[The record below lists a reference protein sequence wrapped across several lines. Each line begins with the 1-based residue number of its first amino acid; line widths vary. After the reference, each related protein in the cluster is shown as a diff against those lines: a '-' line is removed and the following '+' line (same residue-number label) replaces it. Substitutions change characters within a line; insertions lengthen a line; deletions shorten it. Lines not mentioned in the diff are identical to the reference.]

1 MDIILQ
7 ILTLLGAVTLFLFG
21 LSLLSGGLQK
31 VAGDGLRS
39 FLASMTSNPFKQII
53 TGIGVTAAIQS
64 STATTIMVV
73 SFVNA
78 GLLVLGQA
86 IGVIMGANIGTTITA
101 WIMAVFGFSFNM
113 ADFAFP
119 LILVGYIMMQ
129 MKKKSQQWRDLGE
142 IIIGFALFFIGFAQ
156 LRATAQVLITPERL
170 GFLEAC
176 TDMGGWSIAVFLFI
190 SVLLTICFQSS
201 AATMAI
207 IMILVTTGVIPFRL
221 AAAMV
226 LGENIGT
233 TIAANIAASVGN
245 TAAKRTAISHTI
257 INIFGVC
264 WVLCIFP
271 IWLRL
276 VGGVVTLFGLP
287 DPNTT
292 DLTDTANATAITT
305 SLLYSLCTMHTLFNV
320 VNTLILV
327 WFIPL
332 ITKLCC
338 LIFPDKGEEEVFR
351 LKYIAGGPL
360 STAELSIAEAEQELI
375 NFGEVCYKSFGYI
388 REIIQA
394 TDNEQFEKLR
404 EKLVKYEEITDRI
417 EYEVAAYLNQVASG
431 EISAVSASRIK
442 GIYKIIGEMESL
454 GDSGESISRILSRM
468 RSHDKELEPD
478 MRANLGTML
487 DRVDAAF
494 QAMLANL
501 KVPSHTLRDISNAE
515 AAELAINECRNSLR
529 EDHINNIENAE
540 YNYQTGVYYIDIVY
554 ELEKMGDYMINVSQA
569 IVKENEPLAA
579 LA

>member
-1 MDIILQ
+1 MDIVLQ

-39 FLASMTSNPFKQII
+39 FLASMTSNHFKQII

-86 IGVIMGANIGTTITA
+86 VGVIMGANIGTTITA

-119 LILVGYIMMQ
+119 LILFGYVMMH
-129 MKKKSQQWRDLGE
+129 MKKKSRQWRDIGE

-156 LRATAQVLITPERL
+156 LRATAQVLITPDRL
-170 GFLEAC
+170 GFIQAW
-176 TDMGGWSIAVFLFI
+176 TDLGGWSVMIFLLI
-190 SVLLTICFQSS
+190 GIVLTVCFQSS

-207 IMILVTTGVIPFRL
+207 IMILITTGVIPFRL
-221 AAAMV
+221 AAAMI
-226 LGENIGT
+226 LGENVGT

-271 IWLRL
+271 LWLRL
-276 VGGVVTLFGLP
+276 VGSIVTLFGLP
-287 DPNTT
+287 DPNTA
-292 DLTDTANATAITT
+292 DLTDAANATAIST
-305 SLLYSLCTMHTLFNV
+305 SLLYSVCTMHTLFNV
-320 VNTLILV
+320 ANMMILV
-327 WFIPL
+327 WFIPQ

-338 LIFPDKGEEEVFR
+338 LILPDKGEEESFR
-351 LKYIAGGPL
+351 LKYISGGPL
-360 STAELSIAEAEQELI
+360 STAELSIGEANLELV
-375 NFGEVCYKSFGYI
+375 NFAEVCYKDFGYVRKAI
-388 REIIQA
+388 HA
-394 TDNEQFEKLR
+394 TDTQTFEEMR
-404 EKLVKYEEITDRI
+404 GKLVKYEEITDRI
-417 EYEVAAYLNQVASG
+417 EYEVASYLNEVASG

-454 GDSGESISRILSRM
+454 GDAGEAISRILGRM
-468 RSHDKELEPD
+468 YAHDKSFEPE
-478 MRANLGTML
+478 MVANLDRML
-487 DRVDAAF
+487 DHVDEAY

-501 KVPSHTLRDISNAE
+501 NVPAQTLRDISNAE
-515 AAELAINECRNSLR
+515 AAERAINLCRDELR
-529 EDHINNIENAE
+529 ERHITNLENAE

-554 ELEKMGDYMINVSQA
+554 ELEKMGDYLINVSQA
-569 IVKENEPLAA
+569 IIKENELAFA
-579 LA
+579 V

>member
-1 MDIILQ
+1 MDIVLQ

-39 FLASMTSNPFKQII
+39 FLASMTSNPFKQIL

-86 IGVIMGANIGTTITA
+86 IGVIMGANIGTTVTA

-129 MKKKSQQWRDLGE
+129 MKKKSRRWRDIGE
-142 IIIGFALFFIGFAQ
+142 LIIGFALFFIGFAQ
-156 LRATAQVLITPERL
+156 LRASAQELITPESL
-170 GFLEAC
+170 GFVHAW
-176 TDMGGWSIAVFLFI
+176 TDLGGWSVLIFLLI
-190 SVLLTICFQSS
+190 GIILTVCFQSS

-207 IMILVTTGVIPFRL
+207 IMILITTGVIPFRL
-221 AAAMV
+221 AATMI

-245 TAAKRTAISHTI
+245 TAAKRTAVSHTI

-276 VGGVVTLFGLP
+276 VGTIVTLFGLP
-287 DPNTT
+287 DPNTA

-305 SLLYSLCTMHTLFNV
+305 SLLYSVCTMHTLFNV
-320 VNTLILV
+320 VNIAILV

-338 LIFPDKGEEEVFR
+338 LILPDKNEDEVFH
-351 LKYIAGGPL
+351 LKYISGGPL
-360 STAELSIAEAEQELI
+360 STAELSIAEADQELAH
-375 NFGEVCYKSFGYI
+375 FGDICYKDFGYI
-388 REIIQA
+388 RKAIMA
-394 TDNEQFEKLR
+394 TDEPSFNELR
-404 EKLVKYEEITDRI
+404 EKLVKYEEITDRV

-431 EISAVSASRIK
+431 EISATAASRIK

-454 GDSGESISRILSRM
+454 GDSGESISRILGRM
-468 RSHDKELEPD
+468 RAAGKAFAPEMFD
-478 MRANLGTML
+478 NLSWML
-487 DRVDAAF
+487 DRVDAGF

-501 KVPSHTLRDISNAE
+501 NVPSNTLRDITNAE
-515 AAELAINECRNSLR
+515 RAEHDINAVRDRLR
-529 EDHINNIENAE
+529 EEHINNVENAE

-569 IVKENEPLAA
+569 ILKENEPSIV
-579 LA
+579 

>member
-1 MDIILQ
+1 MGIVLQ

-53 TGIGVTAAIQS
+53 TGVGVTAAIQS

-86 IGVIMGANIGTTITA
+86 IGVIMGANIGTTVTA

-129 MKKKSQQWRDLGE
+129 MKKKTRRWRDIGE
-142 IIIGFALFFIGFAQ
+142 LIIGFALFFIGFAQ
-156 LRATAQVLITPERL
+156 LRASAQVLITPDRL
-170 GFLEAC
+170 GFIQAW
-176 TDMGGWSIAVFLFI
+176 TDLGGWSILIFLLI
-190 SVLLTICFQSS
+190 GIILTVCFQSS

-221 AAAMV
+221 AATMI

-257 INIFGVC
+257 INTFGVC
-264 WVLCIFP
+264 WVLCLFP
-271 IWLRL
+271 LWLKL
-276 VGGVVTLFGLP
+276 VGGIVTLFGLP
-287 DPNTT
+287 DPNTA

-305 SLLYSLCTMHTLFNV
+305 SLLYSVCTMHTLFNV
-320 VNTLILV
+320 VNISILV

-338 LIFPDKGEEEVFR
+338 LILPDKSEEEVFH
-351 LKYIAGGPL
+351 LKYISGGPL
-360 STAELSIAEAEQELI
+360 STAELSISEANQELI
-375 NFGEVCYKSFGYI
+375 NFGEVCYKGFGYV
-388 REIIQA
+388 REA
-394 TDNEQFEKLR
+394 VHAASSDRFDDLR

-417 EYEVAAYLNQVASG
+417 EYEVAAYLNEVASG
-431 EISAVSASRIK
+431 EISAISAHRIK

-454 GDSGESISRILSRM
+454 GDAGEAISRILSRM
-468 RSHDKELEPD
+468 RSHNKAFEPE
-478 MRANLGTML
+478 MVTNLDRML
-487 DRVDAAF
+487 DCVENGYK
-494 QAMLANL
+494 AMLANL
-501 KVPSHTLRDISNAE
+501 NVPAPNLKDISNADAAE
-515 AAELAINECRNSLR
+515 AAINRCRDELR
-529 EDHINNIENAE
+529 EAHINNIENAE

-569 IVKENEPLAA
+569 IIKENDLPTL
-579 LA
+579 

>member
-1 MDIILQ
+1 MDIVLQ
-7 ILTLLGAVTLFLFG
+7 ILTLLGAVALFLFG

-39 FLASMTSNPFKQII
+39 FLASMTSNPFKQIL
-53 TGIGVTAAIQS
+53 TGICVTAAIQS

-86 IGVIMGANIGTTITA
+86 IGVIMGANIGTTITS
-101 WIMAVFGFSFNM
+101 WIMAVFGFSFNL

-119 LILVGYIMMQ
+119 LILVGYVMMHT
-129 MKKKSQQWRDLGE
+129 KKNSKQFRDIGE
-142 IIIGFALFFIGFAQ
+142 ILIGFALFFIGFAQ
-156 LRATAQVLITPERL
+156 LRTTAQVLITPERL
-170 GFLEAC
+170 GFVQAW
-176 TDMGGWSIAVFLFI
+176 TDMGGWSVMIFLII
-190 SVLLTICFQSS
+190 SIVLTICFQSS

-257 INIFGVC
+257 INLFGVC
-264 WVLCIFP
+264 WVLAIFP
-271 IWLRL
+271 LWLRM
-276 VGGVVTLFGLP
+276 VGSIVTLFGLP

-292 DLTDTANATAITT
+292 DLTDTANAATITT
-305 SLLYSLCTMHTLFNV
+305 SLLYSVCTMHTLFNV
-320 VNTLILV
+320 VNISILV
-327 WFIPL
+327 WFIPQ
-332 ITKLCC
+332 ITKLCY
-338 LIFPDKGEEEVFR
+338 LIYPDKGEEETFR
-351 LKYIAGGPL
+351 LKYISGGPL
-360 STAELSIAEAEQELI
+360 STAELSIAEADQELI
-375 NFGEVCYKSFGYI
+375 HFGEVCYKDFGYI
-388 REIIQA
+388 REAIMT
-394 TDNEQFEKLR
+394 TDDARFEELR
-404 EKLVKYEEITDRI
+404 EKLIKYEEITDRI
-417 EYEVAAYLNQVASG
+417 EYEVVAYLNQVASG
-431 EISAVSASRIK
+431 EISAIAASRIK

-468 RSHDKELEPD
+468 RTHGKTFDTTMVE
-478 MRANLGTML
+478 NLNWML
-487 DRVDAAF
+487 DRVDDGF

-501 KVPSHTLRDISNAE
+501 NVPSNLLTDISNAE
-515 AAELAINECRNSLR
+515 RAEHEINAVRDRLR
-529 EDHINNIENAE
+529 EEHINNIENAE

-569 IVKENEPLAA
+569 ILKENEPSIV
-579 LA
+579 

>member
-1 MDIILQ
+1 MDILLQ

-86 IGVIMGANIGTTITA
+86 VGVIMGAHIGTTITS

-119 LILVGYIMMQ
+119 LILVGYVMMQ
-129 MKKKSQQWRDLGE
+129 MKKKSRQFRDVGE

-156 LRATAQVLITPERL
+156 LRATAQVLITPDRL
-170 GFLEAC
+170 GFIQAW
-176 TDMGGWSIAVFLFI
+176 TDLGGWSVMIFLLI
-190 SVLLTICFQSS
+190 GIILTVCFQSS

-207 IMILVTTGVIPFRL
+207 IMILITTGVIPFRL
-221 AAAMV
+221 AAAMI

-257 INIFGVC
+257 MNTFGVC

-271 IWLRL
+271 LWLRL
-276 VGGVVTLFGLP
+276 VGGIVTLFGLP
-287 DPNTT
+287 DPNTA

-305 SLLYSLCTMHTLFNV
+305 SLLYSVCTMHTLFNV
-320 VNTLILV
+320 VNTSILV
-327 WFIPL
+327 WFIPQ

-338 LIFPDKGEEEVFR
+338 LIFPDKGEDEAFR
-351 LKYIAGGPL
+351 LKYISGGPL
-360 STAELSIAEAEQELI
+360 STAELSIAEANQELI
-375 NFGEVCYKSFGYI
+375 NFGEVCYKDFGFI
-388 REIIQA
+388 RQAILA
-394 TDNEQFEKLR
+394 TDAEQFEKIR
-404 EKLVKYEEITDRI
+404 EKLVKYEEITDRM
-417 EYEVAAYLNQVASG
+417 EYEVAAYLNEVASG

-454 GDSGESISRILSRM
+454 GDSGESISRILGRM
-468 RSHDKELEPD
+468 RSRGKTLEPE
-478 MRANLGTML
+478 MLENLGRML

-494 QAMLANL
+494 QAMLTNL
-501 KVPSHTLRDISNAE
+501 NVPSHTLKDISNAD
-515 AAELAINECRNSLR
+515 AAEHAINTCRNELR
-529 EDHINNIENAE
+529 ETHINNIENAE

-569 IVKENEPLAA
+569 IVKENELAIA
-579 LA
+579 

>member
-1 MDIILQ
+1 MDIVLQ

-86 IGVIMGANIGTTITA
+86 IGVIMGAHIGTTITS

-119 LILVGYIMMQ
+119 LILVGYVMLQ
-129 MKKKSQQWRDLGE
+129 MKKKARKWRDIGE
-142 IIIGFALFFIGFAQ
+142 TIIGFALFFIGFAQ

-170 GFLEAC
+170 GFLQAWV
-176 TDMGGWSIAVFLFI
+176 DLGGWSVLIFLLI
-190 SVLLTICFQSS
+190 GIILTVCFQSS

-221 AAAMV
+221 AAAMI

-257 INIFGVC
+257 MNTFGVC

-271 IWLRL
+271 LWLRL
-276 VGGVVTLFGLP
+276 VGTIVTLFGLP
-287 DPNTT
+287 DPNTA

-305 SLLYSLCTMHTLFNV
+305 SLLYSVCTMHTLFNV

-327 WFIPL
+327 WFIPT
-332 ITKLCC
+332 ITRLCC

-351 LKYIAGGPL
+351 LKYISGGPL
-360 STAELSIAEAEQELI
+360 STAELSISEANQELI
-375 NFGEVCYKSFGYI
+375 NFGEVCYKGFGYV
-388 REIIQA
+388 REA
-394 TDNEQFEKLR
+394 VHAASSDKFDDLR

-417 EYEVAAYLNQVASG
+417 EYEVAAYLNEVASG
-431 EISAVSASRIK
+431 EISAISAHRIK

-454 GDSGESISRILSRM
+454 GDAGEAISRILSRM
-468 RSHDKELEPD
+468 RSHNKAFEPE
-478 MRANLGTML
+478 MVTNLDRML
-487 DRVDAAF
+487 DCVENGYK
-494 QAMLANL
+494 AMLANL
-501 KVPSHTLRDISNAE
+501 NVPAPNLKDISNADAAE
-515 AAELAINECRNSLR
+515 AAINRCRDELR
-529 EDHINNIENAE
+529 EAHINNIENAE

-569 IVKENEPLAA
+569 IIKENDLPTL
-579 LA
+579 

>member
-1 MDIILQ
+1 MDILLQ

-78 GLLVLGQA
+78 GMLVLGQA
-86 IGVIMGANIGTTITA
+86 VGVIMGANIGTTVTA

-129 MKKKSQQWRDLGE
+129 MKKKTRRWRDIGE
-142 IIIGFALFFIGFAQ
+142 LIIGFALFFIGFAQ
-156 LRATAQVLITPERL
+156 LRASAQVLITPDRL
-170 GFLEAC
+170 GFIQAW
-176 TDMGGWSIAVFLFI
+176 TDLGGWSVLIFLLI
-190 SVLLTICFQSS
+190 GIILTICFQSS

-207 IMILVTTGVIPFRL
+207 IMILITTGVIPFRL
-221 AAAMV
+221 AATMI

-257 INIFGVC
+257 INTFGVC
-264 WVLCIFP
+264 WVLCLFP
-271 IWLRL
+271 LWLKL
-276 VGGVVTLFGLP
+276 VGGIVTLFGLP
-287 DPNTT
+287 DPNTA
-292 DLTDTANATAITT
+292 DLTDTTNAAAITT
-305 SLLYSLCTMHTLFNV
+305 SLLYSVCTMHTLFNV
-320 VNTLILV
+320 VNISILV

-338 LIFPDKGEEEVFR
+338 LILPDKNEEEIFH
-351 LKYIAGGPL
+351 LKYISGGPL
-360 STAELSIAEAEQELI
+360 STAELSIGEANQELI
-375 NFGEVCYKSFGYI
+375 NFAEVCYKGFGYV
-388 REIIQA
+388 REAIHA
-394 TDNEQFEKLR
+394 TDTERFEEMR
-404 EKLVKYEEITDRI
+404 DKLVKYEEITDRI
-417 EYEVAAYLNQVASG
+417 EYEVAAYLNEVASG

-454 GDSGESISRILSRM
+454 GDAGEAISRILGRM
-468 RSHDKELEPD
+468 HAHDKAFEPE
-478 MRANLGTML
+478 MISNLDRML
-487 DRVDAAF
+487 SRVDAGY

-501 KVPSHTLRDISNAE
+501 NVPAQTLRDISNAD
-515 AAELAINECRNSLR
+515 AAERAINLCRDELR
-529 EDHINNIENAE
+529 ERHITNLENAE

-554 ELEKMGDYMINVSQA
+554 ELEKMGDYLINVSQA
-569 IVKENEPLAA
+569 IVKENEVPVL
-579 LA
+579 

>member
-1 MDIILQ
+1 MDIVLQ

-39 FLASMTSNPFKQII
+39 FLASMTSNHFKQIM

-86 IGVIMGANIGTTITA
+86 VGVIMGANIGTTITA
-101 WIMAVFGFSFNM
+101 WIMAIFGFSFNM

-119 LILVGYIMMQ
+119 LILVGYVMMQ
-129 MKKKSQQWRDLGE
+129 MKKKPRQWRDIGE
-142 IIIGFALFFIGFAQ
+142 IVIGFALFFIGFAQ

-170 GFLEAC
+170 GFIQAW
-176 TDMGGWSIAVFLFI
+176 TDLGFGSVLIFLLI
-190 SVLLTICFQSS
+190 GILLTICFQSS

-207 IMILVTTGVIPFRL
+207 IMILITTGVIPFRL
-221 AAAMV
+221 AAAMI

-257 INIFGVC
+257 INVFGVC

-271 IWLRL
+271 LWLRL
-276 VGGVVTLFGLP
+276 VGSIVSLFGLP
-287 DPNTT
+287 DPNTA
-292 DLTDTANATAITT
+292 DLTDTANVTAIST
-305 SLLYSLCTMHTLFNV
+305 SLLYSVCTMHSLFNV
-320 VNTLILV
+320 ANMFILV
-327 WFIPL
+327 WFIPQ

-338 LIFPDKGEEEVFR
+338 LILPDKGEEEVFR
-351 LKYIAGGPL
+351 LKYISGGPL
-360 STAELSIAEAEQELI
+360 STAELSIAEADQELL
-375 NFGEVCYKSFGYI
+375 NFGEVCYKDFGFI
-388 REIIQA
+388 REAILA
-394 TDNEQFEKLR
+394 TDAEQFEKMR
-404 EKLVKYEEITDRI
+404 EKLVKYEEITDRM
-417 EYEVAAYLNQVASG
+417 EYEVAAYLGEVAAG
-431 EISAVSASRIK
+431 EISATAANRIK

-454 GDSGESISRILSRM
+454 GDSGESISRILGRM
-468 RSHDKELEPD
+468 RQHGKAFEPE
-478 MRANLGTML
+478 MRENLGTML

-501 KVPSHTLRDISNAE
+501 GVPAPALKDISNAE
-515 AAELAINECRNSLR
+515 SAEGAINQCRNLLR
-529 EDHINNIENAE
+529 EQHINNIENAE
-540 YNYQTGVYYIDIVY
+540 YNYHTGVYYIDIIY

-569 IVKENEPLAA
+569 IIKENDPLPA